1 MRELGMKAQY
11 VKIYTV
17 TTIDFDFSEELK
29 NILDDQFNL
38 EELDA
43 VQCSDITY
51 IWTFAGFVY
60 LTSMMDLYSRKIIAW
75 VLSNTLETKWIMEA
89 IVKAQKR
96 RKVNKPLIIYTAEDA
111 SM

>member
-43 VQCSDITY
+43 V
-51 IWTFAGFVY
+51 
-60 LTSMMDLYSRKIIAW
+60 
-75 VLSNTLETKWIMEA
+75 
-89 IVKAQKR
+89 
-96 RKVNKPLIIYTAEDA
+96 
-111 SM
+111 